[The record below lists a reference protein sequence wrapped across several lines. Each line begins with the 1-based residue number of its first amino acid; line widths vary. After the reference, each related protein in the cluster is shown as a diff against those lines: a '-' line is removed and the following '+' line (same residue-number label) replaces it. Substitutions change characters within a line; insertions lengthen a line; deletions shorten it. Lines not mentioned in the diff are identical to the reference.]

1 MAMTIFHLTLPD
13 NAFLVG
19 DTETWLASVCAAG
32 SMYALAAQ
40 HEPAAVARLVAERD
54 GREAAYRRSLWTKDD
69 QIENDCFMEK
79 LLMVGRD
86 ACQ

>member
-1 MAMTIFHLTLPD
+1 
-13 NAFLVG
+13 
-19 DTETWLASVCAAG
+19 
-32 SMYALAAQ
+32 MYALAAQ